1 MAKMG
6 CRPNQR
12 LAQRTGQPDETEEE
26 VVQDSDQSDHS
37 VQVPDSEEVDQQVP
51 EDHSQAMPEPS
62 IDTKSGERKQKIRWP
77 PNNNKAD
84 WDQFDFDVDSIL
96 NTSLAG
102 GIDKKVEAMA
112 TIMYNVGKE
121 RFGLEEVRQKQ
132 QKSTGHRNR
141 RQQER
146 ASIRRDLRQLSKR
159 YRVAPEEERAA
170 LAELRQGMRERL
182 KILNRAERSRKRRK
196 ERARARARFTANPF
210 QFTSK
215 LLGKKSSGKLLA
227 EKAEVE
233 NHLKEVHS
241 DEKRDEELSEQP
253 KLIQVCEPEHIFDE
267 SEPTAKEVRDVI
279 QKARAA
285 SAPGPNGI
293 PYKVYKNCPRL
304 TRRLWKHIRVIWRR
318 GRLADSW
325 NQAEGCYIPKEENSK
340 NLSQFRTISLLNVE
354 GKILLSVMAN
364 RMTRYMLDN
373 NYVDIAVQKGGVPG
387 VSGCIEHTSV
397 LTQIIREAREGKGEL
412 AVIWLDL
419 ANAYGSM
426 PHKLVQLTLEKYH
439 VPAKTRH
446 LLEEY
451 FNRLELRFSIG
462 DYTTSWQRLEV
473 GIVTGCTISVILFAA
488 AMNLLV
494 KSTEKMSR
502 GPWMRAGIR
511 QPPVRAFMDD
521 MTISTKTAIE
531 ARWTLKEIEE
541 LISWARMKIKPSKSR
556 SLVLKKGRV
565 TNYDFQLG
573 QEIIPS
579 VSEKP
584 VKCLGKYFDDTLRDT
599 KNTTNTVE
607 QLQQWMEAIDKSG
620 LPGKYKTWIYQH
632 GVLPR
637 ILWPLQV
644 YDVPMSRVEA
654 MERLTTKFLRRW
666 LAIPQCFSS
675 VGLYS
680 VGTKLQL
687 PLSSLVE
694 EYKVTKVRQHLTLR
708 DSKDEKV
715 RGARVNLEA
724 GRKWSVQDTVR
735 EAELRLKQADIV
747 GNVAVGRL
755 GLGTITST
763 RWRTAGKGV
772 QRKLVQ
778 KEVRVMEEDSRMVKA
793 VGMKKQGSW
802 MNWEAVRQR
811 KVTWNDI
818 WSMEPNRLQFL
829 LRSVYDVLP
838 SPTNL
843 AVWGLTEDPNC
854 KLCGKPANLEHILSS
869 CSVAL
874 SEGRYTWR
882 HDQILSV
889 LADSLEKAR
898 KRPPPKDKRLKFI
911 NFVRAGEREK
921 TGSTGEGRGLLG
933 TAGDWQM
940 RADLKTR
947 MQFPTEV
954 ASTNKRPDIVIWSP
968 SSRQVIIVELT
979 VPWEER
985 MEDAYERKM
994 GKYQEL
1000 VADCQERGWRVW
1012 CFPVEVGT
1020 RGFVGQ
1026 SLWRALRVIGVI
1038 GLERR
1043 QLIGRLSREAEIAS
1057 LWLWRRREGQWGRQ

>member
-1 MAKMG
+1 
-6 CRPNQR
+6 
-12 LAQRTGQPDETEEE
+12 
-26 VVQDSDQSDHS
+26 
-37 VQVPDSEEVDQQVP
+37 
-51 EDHSQAMPEPS
+51 
-62 IDTKSGERKQKIRWP
+62 
-77 PNNNKAD
+77 
-84 WDQFDFDVDSIL
+84 
-96 NTSLAG
+96 
-102 GIDKKVEAMA
+102 
-112 TIMYNVGKE
+112 
-121 RFGLEEVRQKQ
+121 
-132 QKSTGHRNR
+132 
-141 RQQER
+141 
-146 ASIRRDLRQLSKR
+146 
-159 YRVAPEEERAA
+159 
-170 LAELRQGMRERL
+170 
-182 KILNRAERSRKRRK
+182 
-196 ERARARARFTANPF
+196 
-210 QFTSK
+210 
-215 LLGKKSSGKLLA
+215 
-227 EKAEVE
+227 
-233 NHLKEVHS
+233 
-241 DEKRDEELSEQP
+241 
-253 KLIQVCEPEHIFDE
+253 
-267 SEPTAKEVRDVI
+267 
-279 QKARAA
+279 
-285 SAPGPNGI
+285 
-293 PYKVYKNCPRL
+293 
-304 TRRLWKHIRVIWRR
+304 
-318 GRLADSW
+318 
-325 NQAEGCYIPKEENSK
+325 
-340 NLSQFRTISLLNVE
+340 
-354 GKILLSVMAN
+354 
-364 RMTRYMLDN
+364 
-373 NYVDIAVQKGGVPG
+373 
-387 VSGCIEHTSV
+387 
-397 LTQIIREAREGKGEL
+397 
-412 AVIWLDL
+412 
-419 ANAYGSM
+419 
-426 PHKLVQLTLEKYH
+426 
-439 VPAKTRH
+439 
-446 LLEEY
+446 
-451 FNRLELRFSIG
+451 
-462 DYTTSWQRLEV
+462 
-473 GIVTGCTISVILFAA
+473 
-488 AMNLLV
+488 MNLLV
-494 KSTEKMSR
+494 KSAEKMSR

-521 MTISTKTAIE
+521 MTISTKTAVE

-556 SLVLKKGRV
+556 SVVLKKGRV

-607 QLQQWMEAIDKSG
+607 QLQQWMDAIDKSG

-654 MERLTTKFLRRW
+654 TERLTTKFLRRW
-666 LAIPQCFSS
+666 LAIPQCFN
-675 VGLYS
+675 
-680 VGTKLQL
+680 
-687 PLSSLVE
+687 
-694 EYKVTKVRQHLTLR
+694 
-708 DSKDEKV
+708 SKDEKV

-724 GRKWSVQDTVR
+724 GRKWSVQDTFR

-763 RWRTAGKGV
+763 RWGTAGKGV

-793 VGMKKQGSW
+793 VGMKKQGSLV
-802 MNWEAVRQR
+802 NSEAVRQR

-843 AVWGLTEDPNC
+843 AVWGLSDDLNC
-854 KLCGKPANLEHILSS
+854 KLCGKQANLEHILSS
-869 CSVAL
+869 GSVAL

-911 NFVRAGEREK
+911 NCVRAGEREK
-921 TGSTGEGRGLLG
+921 IGSTGDGRGLLG

-954 ASTNKRPDIVIWSP
+954 ASTNKRPDIAIWSLA
-968 SSRQVIIVELT
+968 SRQVIVVELT

-994 GKYQEL
+994 GKYQVL

-1020 RGFVGQ
+1020 LGFVGQ
-1026 SLWRALRVIGVI
+1026 SLLRALRVIGVI

-1043 QLIGRLSREAEIAS
+1043 QLIERLSREAEISS